1 MSRTANGS
9 PGLRW
14 TPRSWLRAGVGDR
27 GFTLAGSGRPVDGG
41 RGRTWDERAL
51 RRVDIGRIVACRRRE
66 ARGRAPCQGRRIS
79 YARSPVA
86 SLRHGLD
93 VASTRPPGRKR
104 GERCTLARRARS
116 RGCAPCPRTECR
128 NATRS
133 HAQAPNRRRPGRSAR
148 SGRAVRTRPCHDRC
162 RCGPARVGPAGA
174 GRSRVARPGDRPA
187 DQPAPGRSRSP
198 RPSAHRY
205 PSDAPS
211 GSAREAPGS
220 ARATRRSRCRPAP
233 SGCRTFGATSARTS
247 T

>member
-1 MSRTANGS
+1 MNARCAGSTSGALSHVAVARLAGGPRATAAGSRTHDR
-9 PGLRW
+9 RW
-14 TPRSWLRAGVGDR
+14 RAFDMASTRPRR
-27 GFTLAGSGRPVDGG
+27 
-41 RGRTWDERAL
+41 
-51 RRVDIGRIVACRRRE
+51 
-66 ARGRAPCQGRRIS
+66 
-79 YARSPVA
+79 
-86 SLRHGLD
+86 GLD
-93 VASTRPPGRKR
+93 PASTRPPGRKR

-148 SGRAVRTRPCHDRC
+148 SGRAVRTRLCHDRC

-174 GRSRVARPGDRPA
+174 GRSRAAHPPHRPAPDRPVA
-187 DQPAPGRSRSP
+187 GQPRSP

-205 PSDAPS
+205 RSDAPS
-211 GSAREAPGS
+211 GSAREAPG
-220 ARATRRSRCRPAP
+220 AGRATRRSRCRPAP